1 MYEDSSRDMKCQ
13 LIPGIKSISGVCGD
27 KLYKTYTKPDGSK
40 ETRVYLLQKKAN
52 GKYGYERKAALT
64 EREIKARVRFQKVTA
79 ALASLSEQSREKFY
93 REWKAAKYK
102 FNGKEY
108 ATLRG
113 YIMAR
118 LYVEMDA
125 NKG

>member
-1 MYEDSSRDMKCQ
+1 MVSLNK
-13 LIPGIKSISGVCGD
+13 K
-27 KLYKTYTKPDGSK
+27 
-40 ETRVYLLQKKAN
+40 KKAN

-102 FNGKEY
+102 FNGKQY

-118 LYVEMDA
+118 LYAEIPAYRD
-125 NKG
+125 